1 MHPELDADLGATLG
15 SVPATVSYWFGGL
28 GGIGDGISAPYA
40 AQNAN
45 AVHYAASTMK
55 VAVMAAAYRLG
66 DEDELDLDKP
76 VAVHNDFRS
85 ASGKGSFSN
94 DPGYDNDPEP
104 WQLLG
109 QTASLRWLVRRMI
122 IMSSNLATNLVLEH
136 VGFDAVQ
143 DAWSS
148 SGAVSSKTLRGIE
161 DYAANEAGKSNVVT
175 AADLAG
181 LLCAIRG
188 NALSTTESSG
198 EMIDVMRAQEANEPL
213 DAGLP
218 EDVPVA
224 SKSGWVDGVRHSM
237 AIVSPADAPEFVL
250 TTCVSADQNATAAD
264 SEPTDDAL
272 ADVVTRIT
280 KAAWQARQKLEGDH
294 T

>member
-1 MHPELDADLGATLG
+1 
-15 SVPATVSYWFGGL
+15 VPATVSYWFGRPVSNTLSDTVSGTVT
-28 GGIGDGISAPYA
+28 GIGAPYA
-40 AQNAN
+40 AQNAD

-55 VAVMAAAYRLG
+55 VAVMAAAYRLS
-66 DEDELDLDKP
+66 DEDQLDLDKP
-76 VAVHNDFRS
+76 VAIHNKFRS
-85 ASGKGSFSN
+85 ACGKGSFGN
-94 DPGYDNDPEP
+94 DPDYDNDPEP

-148 SGAVSSKTLRGIE
+148 SGATSSTTLRGIE

-188 NALSTTESSG
+188 NSLATPESSA

-213 DAGLP
+213 DRGLP
-218 EDVPVA
+218 SGVPVA

-250 TTCVSADQNATAAD
+250 TTCVSADQTETAGD
-264 SEPTDDAL
+264 SENTDDAL

-280 KAAWQARQKLEGDH
+280 KAAWQARQKPEGNH